1 MIGLKETSNSEI
13 IELVRLS
20 VDERARRKGLGK
32 LLVAHFEG
40 FQSTHPPTHPSTSP
54 PAASCSAASPPSF
67 PSLMVLALIE
77 VAQARGGKKVTL
89 QTLSALEAAVEL
101 YKSLGY
107 TEENRKDLGGALFL
121 VDMSKELK

>member
-1 MIGLKETSNSEI
+1 
-13 IELVRLS
+13 
-20 VDERARRKGLGK
+20 
-32 LLVAHFEG
+32 
-40 FQSTHPPTHPSTSP
+40 
-54 PAASCSAASPPSF
+54 
-67 PSLMVLALIE
+67 MVLELIE